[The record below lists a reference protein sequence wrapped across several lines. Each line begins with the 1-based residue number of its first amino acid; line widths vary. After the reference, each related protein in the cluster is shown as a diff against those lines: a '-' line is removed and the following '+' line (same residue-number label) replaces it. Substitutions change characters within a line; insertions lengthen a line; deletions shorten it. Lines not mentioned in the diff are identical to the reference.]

1 MDDNNINIASTKNK
15 DVINYAVSLLLDD
28 DPRGNVYNIYH
39 IKTKVKGDTYKFTIY
54 VTEDDYNYINNKLV
68 NDKGYLETLEDYK
81 DSRIFGI
88 GYDNGYT
95 GVKENKELTNMVIN
109 EYKNNQDVLKKC

>member
-1 MDDNNINIASTKNK
+1 MCFILF
-15 DVINYAVSLLLDD
+15 LL
-28 DPRGNVYNIYH
+28 
-39 IKTKVKGDTYKFTIY
+39 KVTLACIRLHQ
-54 VTEDDYNYINNKLV
+54 DDYNYINNKLV

-109 EYKNNQDVLKKC
+109 EYKNNDWLNRDRKNLNYVIEEKSLIIKDDNSIWSKIKNFFKRILKK